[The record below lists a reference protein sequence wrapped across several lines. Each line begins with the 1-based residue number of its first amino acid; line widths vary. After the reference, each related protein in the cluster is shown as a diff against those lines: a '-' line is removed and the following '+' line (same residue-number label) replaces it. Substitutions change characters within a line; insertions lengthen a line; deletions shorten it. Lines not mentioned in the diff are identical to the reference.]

1 MFDAIARAYGGKRNC
16 MRCAMCGGR
25 THIPKGHAEWALCPK
40 CFQSDAVEGTKYE
53 DAEEYFEEA
62 NND

>member
-1 MFDAIARAYGGKRNC
+1 MAGRETVCDAQ
-16 MRCAMCGGR
+16 CAGGR